1 VRALPHTATHSRFP
15 AAISGGKGAKGSQGE
30 LKGLLADAGYQPVSG
45 SRLLALLCG
54 MS

>member
-1 VRALPHTATHSRFP
+1 VRALPHTATHSRSP

-45 SRLLALLCG
+45 SGLLALLRG